1 MANDEHDGASVQEQL
16 IEACRRN
23 NTELL
28 EELLEAAGSDEEI
41 SRLLNTTTTVMG
53 DYLYHVAAAQGHYD
67 IIDMLLD
74 QPAFECDPVN
84 RAGNTPLHTAIQW
97 LNSEPAAQRPFGNAL
112 IKMMLEA
119 GSNWRLRTKA
129 GLAAEQLADPS
140 NSELREIIREHEYAE
155 MNQGDFVD
163 ADSGATAAETNVETE
178 SRNVSNSHSV
188 KPPPV
193 PSKAAPSLPMESGDD
208 GEFSGSDEEERA
220 EWLRRKGHR

>member
-129 GLAAEQLADPS
+129 GLAAEQLVDPS

-163 ADSGATAAETNVETE
+163 VDSGATAAETKVETE
-178 SRNVSNSHSV
+178 SRNVSNGHSV

-193 PSKAAPSLPMESGDD
+193 PGKAAPSLPMEGGDD

-220 EWLRRKGHR
+220 EWLRRKGRR

>member
-1 MANDEHDGASVQEQL
+1 
-16 IEACRRN
+16 
-23 NTELL
+23 
-28 EELLEAAGSDEEI
+28 
-41 SRLLNTTTTVMG
+41 MG

-129 GLAAEQLADPS
+129 GLAAEQLVDPS

-163 ADSGATAAETNVETE
+163 VDSGATAAETKVETE
-178 SRNVSNSHSV
+178 SRNVSNGHSV

-193 PSKAAPSLPMESGDD
+193 PGKAAPSLPMEGGDD
-208 GEFSGSDEEERA
+208 GEFSGSDEEGRA
-220 EWLRRKGHR
+220 EWLRRKGRR